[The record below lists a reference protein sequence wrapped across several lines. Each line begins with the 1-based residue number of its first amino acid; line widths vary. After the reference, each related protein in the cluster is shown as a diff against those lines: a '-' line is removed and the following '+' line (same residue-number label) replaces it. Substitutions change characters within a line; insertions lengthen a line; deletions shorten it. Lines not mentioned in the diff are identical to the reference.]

1 MHPRDSFYIDQLS
14 PGWLYACSRYL
25 SVGRCHR
32 STDSMRP
39 HTTPGSCGASPLWK
53 VRRAAP
59 PAVGAT
65 RPGFGGPLREW
76 GFSDSSPPLA
86 EDLQRTD
93 APTVTPE
100 GPWVLQRICD
110 AEPRSPKSHSQSWG
124 SSRPSGSCR
133 HSRAEDAIGTH
144 TRGGTIRL
152 FVRGRCAEAIFK

>member
-1 MHPRDSFYIDQLS
+1 MAASLPSLRRT
-14 PGWLYACSRYL
+14 SRHL

-32 STDSMRP
+32 SKTSMRP
-39 HTTPGSCGASPLWK
+39 HTNPGSCERPVAEGVSRRSAGRGWASH
-53 VRRAAP
+53 
-59 PAVGAT
+59 GQ
-65 RPGFGGPLREW
+65 PGFGGPLREW
-76 GFSDSSPPLA
+76 DFSDSSPPLA